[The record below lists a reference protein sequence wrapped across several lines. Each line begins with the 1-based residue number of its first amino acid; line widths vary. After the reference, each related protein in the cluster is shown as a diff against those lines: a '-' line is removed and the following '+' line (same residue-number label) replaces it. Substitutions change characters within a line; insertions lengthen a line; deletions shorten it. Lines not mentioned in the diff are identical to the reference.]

1 MIYICRFGKFNGN
14 REMCLCKYMLTREIT
29 RKMTRNLMILTVGWI
44 AAVSCACNAGMQDSP
59 QPAEEIVPTVANGW
73 VVEADDYEAA
83 YTGVPV
89 ANGILG
95 ILPWKEPF
103 SVRHIMLNNVSERL
117 GPDQVNRTVRGINPF
132 GLSMEVDGNAEYDI
146 SDWRQRIDMKNAEH
160 VTEFAA
166 DGKVMVR
173 YSFTALR
180 NLPYSMLL
188 RVEVTAVEDVAVEFR
203 NRMSVPEEYGAA
215 ESRRHD
221 KEDQKHED
229 GVDKRRQINAR
240 FLFQSKIKHRHPLR
254 FACRAFFSDRTPA
267 RDNCIPPLLYG
278 SP

>member
-1 MIYICRFGKFNGN
+1 M
-14 REMCLCKYMLTREIT
+14 
-29 RKMTRNLMILTVGWI
+29 MILTAVWI
-44 AAVSCACNAGMQDSP
+44 AAVSCACGAGTQDCSRSADE
-59 QPAEEIVPTVANGW
+59 AETAVADGW
-73 VVEADDYEAA
+73 VIETDDYEAH

-103 SVRHIMLNNVSERL
+103 SVRHIILNNVSERL
-117 GPDQVNRTVRGINPF
+117 APDQVNRTVRGINPF

-188 RVEVTAVEDVAVEFR
+188 RVEVTALE
-203 NRMSVPEEYGAA
+203 
-215 ESRRHD
+215 
-221 KEDQKHED
+221 
-229 GVDKRRQINAR
+229 
-240 FLFQSKIKHRHPLR
+240 
-254 FACRAFFSDRTPA
+254 
-267 RDNCIPPLLYG
+267 
-278 SP
+278 

>member
-1 MIYICRFGKFNGN
+1 MTYICRYRKFNGN
-14 REMCLCKYMLTREIT
+14 RKYMLHREVT
-29 RKMTRNLMILTVGWI
+29 RKMTRNLMILTACWI
-44 AAVSCACNAGMQDSP
+44 AAASCTCNAGTQDCSRS
-59 QPAEEIVPTVANGW
+59 ADEIVPTVADGW

-180 NLPYSMLL
+180 NLPERPQWSGSRTGSRGRAWMCSGLL
-188 RVEVTAVEDVAVEFR
+188 
-203 NRMSVPEEYGAA
+203 P
-215 ESRRHD
+215 RR
-221 KEDQKHED
+221 
-229 GVDKRRQINAR
+229 
-240 FLFQSKIKHRHPLR
+240 
-254 FACRAFFSDRTPA
+254 
-267 RDNCIPPLLYG
+267 
-278 SP
+278 